1 MVIKHLVLSGGGV
14 VGLVEYGILKQ
25 LSKSNIISY
34 KNIKSI
40 YATSVGTFIGLIY
53 LLNYKWEWMDD
64 FFIKRQLDKLV
75 SNKLNLYN
83 FFFKKGIIDEELIKI
98 IIKPLLLGKNLDEN
112 ITLKQFYD
120 INKIKFNIYVSNIS
134 LFKKEVFNYLTTPDM
149 SIIKAIAIS
158 MSIPILFQPNYYNNN
173 LYLDGGI
180 FLNTPL
186 NECYLTEKCDKDN
199 ILVLFNDSRI
209 CIDMSNSFY
218 SENNYNFCYKEK
230 SISDLSNNSNILE
243 YVFMLIKILFTKIQY
258 IENENTI
265 LIDNVINIALQPSSV
280 DIKYWHYVLKNVSER
295 IYLINLGI
303 KQANNF
309 INKKSNYILDDNIIS
324 SIDFDFNL
332 DISNS
337 IIDNINIIIDNS
349 NIIIDNSNIII
360 DNSSI
365 LIF

>member
-14 VGLVEYGILKQ
+14 VGFVEYGILKQ

-98 IIKPLLLGKNLDEN
+98 IIRPLLLGKDLDEN

-120 INKIKFNIYVSNIS
+120 INKIKFNIYVSNIT
-134 LFKKEVFNYLTTPDM
+134 LFKKEVLNYLTKPDM
-149 SIIKAIAIS
+149 SLIKAITIS
-158 MSIPILFQPNYYNNN
+158 MSVPILFQPNYYNNN

-180 FLNTPL
+180 FINTPL
-186 NECYLTEKCDKDN
+186 NECYLNEKCDKDN
-199 ILVLFNDSRI
+199 ILVLFNDSRV

-218 SENNYNFCYKEK
+218 LENNYNFFCQEK
-230 SISDLSNNSNILE
+230 STSESSNNSNILE
-243 YVFMLIKILFTKIQY
+243 YVLMLIKILFSKIQY

-265 LIDNVINIALQPSSV
+265 SIDNVINIALQPSSV
-280 DIKYWHYVLKNVSER
+280 DIKYWNYVLKNESER
-295 IYLINLGI
+295 IYLIDLGI
-303 KQANNF
+303 NQANWF
-309 INKKSNYILDDNIIS
+309 INKKSNYILDDIIIS
-324 SIDFDFNL
+324 SIDIKKI
-332 DISNS
+332 IS
-337 IIDNINIIIDNS
+337 DNS
-349 NIIIDNSNIII
+349 NIIFDNSNIIFDNSNIII